1 MQSGTFWHRMQRSQV
16 DQIQQNGSA
25 LQSIKKQKRNLKYK
39 SIRPLWFAVF
49 SDIIGFSLLTA
60 VFPDFTR
67 LFNISFFQ
75 VSIIASLNGLF
86 SFLSAPIWGKLSD
99 KYGRKP
105 LLQLSQIGTI
115 FGFILLAFANSY
127 YMILISR
134 IVDGIFG
141 GNFPISK
148 AVINDVVEPQD
159 MAMEMTNIGIAHNFA
174 NLFAPALGGFL
185 YSQFGLAGPGLAAA
199 FTSIFTFTITL
210 LRLPETAPIKTGK
223 TLHIINHQSDEGRM
237 NGETDNKPIMHIEI
251 EHKSEKFEQSI
262 NQSPILS
269 TMTSSTRTPSPK
281 TASMGKIPIE
291 KIPIGKISRE
301 KVLATSSST
310 STSYSTIS
318 PLQSPRLLWY
328 KHTSLIRAL
337 LILALSS
344 FGFMTIISNLANFG
358 YKKFGLDTSEIGI
371 LLMITAIIQ
380 LTTRFSIYMPALKK
394 WGEYR
399 LAIVGFLLY
408 IIEFTVF
415 IFISQIYQFIIMLVF
430 HSLATSA
437 TRGSISSFI
446 SNLANPWERGKVQG
460 IASSIDTFAQIIG
473 PLIGGALITFLPL
486 QWFTSFSL
494 ILMVAAISLL
504 LSSKEMHKELKKKNK
519 NFHHS

>member
-1 MQSGTFWHRMQRSQV
+1 MQRSQV
-16 DQIQQNGSA
+16 DQIQQNGSG

-60 VFPDFTR
+60 VFPDLTR
-67 LFNISFFQ
+67 IFNISFFQ

-86 SFLSAPIWGKLSD
+86 SFISAPIWGKLSD

-115 FGFILLAFANSY
+115 FGFIILAFANSY

-223 TLHIINHQSDEGRM
+223 TLHTINRQSDEGRM
-237 NGETDNKPIMHIEI
+237 NGDIDNNP
-251 EHKSEKFEQSI
+251 
-262 NQSPILS
+262 
-269 TMTSSTRTPSPK
+269 TRFP
-281 TASMGKIPIE
+281 
-291 KIPIGKISRE
+291 
-301 KVLATSSST
+301 
-310 STSYSTIS
+310 
-318 PLQSPRLLWY
+318 WY
-328 KHTSLIRAL
+328 KHTSLVRAL

-394 WGEYR
+394 WGEYY

-415 IFISQIYQFIIMLVF
+415 IFISQIYQFIIVLVF

-494 ILMVAAISLL
+494 ILMVAAMSLL

-519 NFHHS
+519 NFRRS